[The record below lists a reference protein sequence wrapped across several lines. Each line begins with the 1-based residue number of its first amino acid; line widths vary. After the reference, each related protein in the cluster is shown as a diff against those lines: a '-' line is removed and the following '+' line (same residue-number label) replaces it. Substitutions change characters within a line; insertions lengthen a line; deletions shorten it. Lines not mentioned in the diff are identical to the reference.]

1 MHHLRA
7 MVVSH
12 GHTGV
17 GSTYS
22 TRWVNNYCSGGTAY
36 ETRAVSNEAACASLC
51 SGNSACV
58 AYQYYQ
64 YYQHY
69 QHPRWIRNCT
79 GYTTVL
85 TEGSFSSRRDC
96 AIKDCDTTTTSAEPL
111 TSAPGAFALLVLPPP
126 K

>member
-1 MHHLRA
+1 

-58 AYQYYQ
+58 AYEYYH
-64 YYQHY
+64 YYSTKT
-69 QHPRWIRNCT
+69 CT
-79 GYTTVL
+79 NYTTVP
-85 TEGSFSSRRDC
+85 TEGSFSSLRNC

-111 TSAPGAFALLVLPPP
+111 TSAPGAFALLVLPPQ